1 MTQGGDRR
9 HRIVVAIASLAILGG
24 AFAVFALFVATRDE
38 PPVSERRPVGPL
50 VEVVE
55 VTRGRHEITVD
66 AHGRAVAA
74 REIVIQPEVSGR
86 VVWHAPQLAPGGR
99 FKKGEPM
106 FKLDARDYRIAADAR
121 RADVSRAELELRIEK
136 GMQAVAQKEWESF
149 GASSPTA
156 RENRDL
162 ALREPQLRAAQVA
175 LDAAK
180 SGLDKA
186 LLDLERTTVKA
197 PFDGV
202 VVLENIGVGMVVG
215 PASQLGT
222 FVATDEFW
230 VTVSIPSSAVARLR
244 FPTESSP
251 GSAVTVRYRAG
262 DVEGTIQGE
271 LLRLLPDVDPQ
282 GSMARIIT
290 RIPSPLD
297 QTPPLLLGT
306 YVSVAIE
313 AEPLDDAAEIPR
325 AALQEGDVVYVM
337 TPEETLE
344 IRPVT
349 VAWERNRTLLV
360 TEGLAEG
367 ELLVTSPIAT
377 PLPGMALR
385 RARPR
390 AEAELTRLDAGA
402 R

>member
-24 AFAVFALFVATRDE
+24 AFVVFALFVATRDE

-66 AHGRAVAA
+66 AHGRAIAA

-106 FKLDARDYRIAADAR
+106 FKLDARDYGIAADAR

-136 GMQAVAQKEWESF
+136 GMHAVAQKEWESF

-377 PLPGMALR
+377 SLPGMALR